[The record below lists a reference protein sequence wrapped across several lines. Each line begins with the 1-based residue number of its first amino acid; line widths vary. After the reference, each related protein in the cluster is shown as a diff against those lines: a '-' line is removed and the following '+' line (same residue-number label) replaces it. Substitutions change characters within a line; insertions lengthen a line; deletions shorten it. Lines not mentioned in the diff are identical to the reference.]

1 MEWSNIL
8 RTHKKGRDGVSL
20 PHDTSYPWMSRKQL
34 LIIISAVISLVF
46 LYFSLRGQ
54 DWGEIAKAFT
64 AADYRWLVPAG
75 IFILADYAF
84 RAWRW
89 GIILKPAAGQK
100 ISLRVLF
107 QVLLLGFDANNILPA
122 RAGEVWRMWGLSQRT
137 TVRKTIALSTLVVER
152 VFDGFTLVFL
162 LGLAGSIHQL
172 TDQAQW
178 IETVAL
184 LLFGAVFVVIMMFLF
199 FEDFTLRVA
208 ARLMWPVPEGLR
220 HRLLDVMV
228 RFAKGLHALRQP
240 RALLGIIGTSLLA
253 WGSQTFSF
261 AMVLLAFNATV
272 DPAELISVSILMLAL
287 INLLIM
293 IPAGPGNVG
302 TFEGAGVLALTISG
316 IAIAG
321 EEAVA
326 IVIVTHMLQWF
337 LVTGLGLLI
346 AAREGISLAGLNAG
360 PQAEAADE

>member
-1 MEWSNIL
+1 
-8 RTHKKGRDGVSL
+8 
-20 PHDTSYPWMSRKQL
+20 MSRKQL
-34 LIIISAVISLVF
+34 LIIVGAVISLLF

-54 DWGEIAKAFT
+54 DWGQIAGAFA

-75 IFILADYAF
+75 ILILADYGF

-89 GIILKPAAGQK
+89 GIILKPAAGQH
-100 ISLRVLF
+100 ISLKILF
-107 QVLLLGFDANNILPA
+107 PVLLLGFAANNILPA
-122 RAGEVWRMWGLSQRT
+122 RAGEVWRMWGLAQRT
-137 TVRKTIALSTLVVER
+137 SVRKTVALSTLVVER

-162 LGLAGSIHQL
+162 LGVAGSIHRL

-178 IETVAL
+178 IETIAL
-184 LLFGAVFVVIMMFLF
+184 LLFGAVLVGLLMFLF
-199 FEDFTLRVA
+199 LEDFTLRLA
-208 ARLMWPVPEGLR
+208 SRLMWPVPEGLR
-220 HRLLDVMV
+220 ERLLEVMG

-240 RALLGIIGTSLLA
+240 QALLGIITTSLLA
-253 WGSQTFSF
+253 WGSQMLSF
-261 AMVLLAFNATV
+261 AMILLAFNATMN
-272 DPAELISVSILMLAL
+272 PAELISVSILMLAL

-321 EEAVA
+321 EEALA
-326 IVIVTHMLQWF
+326 IVIVIHMLQWL
-337 LVTGLGLLI
+337 LVTGVGVLM

-360 PQAEAADE
+360 PQTEVVEG